1 MAEKRKKPELESFD
15 DIFTTE
21 MFREELKLEKVRDV
35 SLSEL
40 HDFKEHPFHVADD
53 EDIRKMVESIKEFG
67 ALTPAIARPKEG
79 GGYELISGHR
89 RKRACELAGIDRM
102 PVLIR
107 DMDDDTATILMVDSN
122 LQRENIL
129 PSERAKAYQMKME
142 AIKHRGERRDL
153 TSRQVGAKL
162 RLDELT
168 YGQVGHKL
176 EKPNQLGKTSRDELS
191 ERSGDSAR
199 QIQRYLRLNNL
210 SPDLLEKVDNRQIA
224 FNPAVELSF
233 LKPEEQDYL
242 LEAMNSWQATPSL
255 SQAQRLKK
263 FSQEGKCSH
272 DVIDAVLS
280 EEKKKDVDRVVLKT
294 KEIGKYFPKS
304 YTPKQM
310 EDTILKLLQKWQRQ
324 HEHDVSL

>member
-40 HDFKEHPFHVADD
+40 HDFKDHPFHVADD
-53 EDIRKMVESIKEFG
+53 EDMRKMVESIKEFG
-67 ALTPAIARPKEG
+67 VLTPAIARPKEG

>member
-40 HDFKEHPFHVADD
+40 HDFKDHPFHVADD
-53 EDIRKMVESIKEFG
+53 EDMRKMVESIKEFG
-67 ALTPAIARPKEG
+67 VLTPAIARPKEG

-89 RKRACELAGIDRM
+89 RKCACELAGIDRM

-107 DMDDDTATILMVDSN
+107 DMDDDRATILMVDSN

-129 PSERAKAYQMKME
+129 PSERAKAYQMKMD
-142 AIKHRGERRDL
+142 ALKHQGQRKDLQRGKNE
-153 TSRQVGAKL
+153 TSRQVVGNSELDALTSCQVGTKL
-162 RLDELT
+162 RSDQ
-168 YGQVGHKL
+168 QVAK
-176 EKPNQLGKTSRDELS
+176 NTI
-191 ERSGDSAR
+191 DSAR
-199 QIQRYLRLNNL
+199 QVQRYLRLNNL
-210 SPDLLEKVDNRQIA
+210 NPDILEKVDSREIA

-294 KEIGKYFPKS
+294 TEISKYFPKS

-324 HEHDVSL
+324 HQHDVSL

>member
-40 HDFKEHPFHVADD
+40 HDFKDHPFHVADD
-53 EDIRKMVESIKEFG
+53 EDMRKMVESIKEFG
-67 ALTPAIARPKEG
+67 VLTPAIARPKEG

-89 RKRACELAGIDRM
+89 RKRACKLAGIDRM

-294 KEIGKYFPKS
+294 TEISKYFPKS

-324 HEHDVSL
+324 HQHDVSL